1 MKISY
6 PLVLG
11 RLIGLIRSKLL
22 KGPQRGRGKE
32 TWIHISFPSPSHT
45 FLVDWFA

>member
-22 KGPQRGRGKE
+22 KGPQRREGEGNMDSYKL
-32 TWIHISFPSPSHT
+32 SKS
-45 FLVDWFA
+45 